1 MEYSRCFNPTK
12 INKNKSTIRKEE
24 EKANYSIKLLV
35 NQNYLIPILDHVSQ
49 FSVLWLDGCSQP
61 THTNQSHFHTMKFLG
76 SLVIELIWCMQL
88 SVYDDGADDGLQN
101 IS

>member
-24 EKANYSIKLLV
+24 EKANYSIKLL
-35 NQNYLIPILDHVSQ
+35 
-49 FSVLWLDGCSQP
+49 
-61 THTNQSHFHTMKFLG
+61 FHTMKFLG